1 MLLLTLLQFIKQSLK
16 LYRIKVV
23 FVEKDMSQT
32 QLVPLLG
39 KSFSSVNAY
48 CSNRTQPLLDVLKQ
62 IDDIP
67 TKEYEDDFNRKAS
80 LLLDYIDILS
90 QESHHLRTLLTLLT
104 SKLS

>member
-16 LYRIKVV
+16 LNWIKVV

-32 QLVPLLG
+32 QLAQLLG

-48 CSNRTQPLLDVLKQ
+48 CSNRTQLLLDVLKQ
-62 IDDIP
+62 IADIP
-67 TKEYEDDFNRKAS
+67 PKEYEDDFNRKAS

>member
-1 MLLLTLLQFIKQSLK
+1 
-16 LYRIKVV
+16 
-23 FVEKDMSQT
+23 MSQT
-32 QLVPLLG
+32 QLAQLLG

-62 IDDIP
+62 IADIP
-67 TKEYEDDFNRKAS
+67 PKEYEDDFNRKAS
-80 LLLDYIDILS
+80 LLLDYIDIFS

>member
-32 QLVPLLG
+32 QLAQLLG

-62 IDDIP
+62 IADIP
-67 TKEYEDDFNRKAS
+67 PKEYEDYFNRKAS
-80 LLLDYIDILS
+80 LLLIENGAVKIS
-90 QESHHLRTLLTLLT
+90 Q
-104 SKLS
+104 SKSGGGYGVGVTRL

>member
-23 FVEKDMSQT
+23 LVERDMSQT
-32 QLVPLLG
+32 QLVQLLG

-48 CSNRTQPLLDVLKQ
+48 CSNRTQPSLDVLKQ
-62 IDDIP
+62 MVDIP
-67 TKEYEDDFNRKAS
+67 PKEYEDDFNRKAS

-90 QESHHLRTLLTLLT
+90 QESHHLRPF
-104 SKLS
+104 SPF